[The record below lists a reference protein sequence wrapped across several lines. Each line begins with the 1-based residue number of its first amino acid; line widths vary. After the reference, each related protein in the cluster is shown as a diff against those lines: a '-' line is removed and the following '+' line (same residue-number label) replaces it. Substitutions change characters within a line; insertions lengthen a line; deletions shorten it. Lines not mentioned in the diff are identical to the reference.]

1 MISRAWSA
9 TLIGIDAYPIVI
21 EVDLRPIADP
31 AFQMVGLPDQAVAES
46 KVRVRSAIRN
56 SGMAFPNNQIICNLA
71 PGDIRKEGPA
81 LDLPIACAIL
91 ASDGQVPL
99 SELEGTLLLGELGL
113 DGTLRPI
120 PGAVSAALMARAE
133 GYSRI
138 ILPKANAPE
147 AAVTPEVKVYGV
159 ESLEEAVSLLNGAD
173 FEPELFDTTCLNKLP
188 EYPIDYS
195 DVKGQKVAVRA
206 LEIAAA
212 GGHNILMCGPP
223 GSGKTMLARRLPTIL
238 PPLGLEESI
247 EVTRVHSSVGRT
259 DTRPGLIWERP
270 FRAPHHSA
278 SHAAIVGGGKNPKP
292 GEISLAHKGVLFM
305 DEMPEFDRQVL
316 EALRQPLEDGIVT
329 VARVNASLTF
339 PAECLLVGAM
349 NPCPCGFRGEPEEK
363 CVSSPSQCLKYAAK
377 ISGPLM
383 DRIDLHITVPRHKP
397 DELMSMSDGPSS
409 AEIRERVQKAREL
422 QEKRLGPGRTN
433 GKMSPRDIK
442 ENIQLDDGCRDLM
455 TKAIARLNL
464 SARSFDRLLKVA
476 RTIADLDNAEAI
488 ASKHLSEAIQYREN
502 TVS

>member
-1 MISRAWSA
+1 
-9 TLIGIDAYPIVI
+9 
-21 EVDLRPIADP
+21 
-31 AFQMVGLPDQAVAES
+31 
-46 KVRVRSAIRN
+46 
-56 SGMAFPNNQIICNLA
+56 
-71 PGDIRKEGPA
+71 
-81 LDLPIACAIL
+81 
-91 ASDGQVPL
+91 
-99 SELEGTLLLGELGL
+99 
-113 DGTLRPI
+113 
-120 PGAVSAALMARAE
+120 
-133 GYSRI
+133 
-138 ILPKANAPE
+138 
-147 AAVTPEVKVYGV
+147 
-159 ESLEEAVSLLNGAD
+159 
-173 FEPELFDTTCLNKLP
+173 
-188 EYPIDYS
+188 
-195 DVKGQKVAVRA
+195 
-206 LEIAAA
+206 
-212 GGHNILMCGPP
+212 
-223 GSGKTMLARRLPTIL
+223 
-238 PPLGLEESI
+238 LEESI

-409 AEIRERVQKAREL
+409 AEIRKRVQKAREL
-422 QEKRLGPGRTN
+422 QEKR
-433 GKMSPRDIK
+433 
-442 ENIQLDDGCRDLM
+442 
-455 TKAIARLNL
+455 
-464 SARSFDRLLKVA
+464 
-476 RTIADLDNAEAI
+476 
-488 ASKHLSEAIQYREN
+488 H
-502 TVS
+502 